1 MCLIEVNVTGAGTA
15 TPPGEKFPGAYG
27 WRDPGLLV
35 NIHYGPKRYV
45 RLLLKFEMESS
56 TNTCFDR
63 PRQGHQSTKENAT
76 RLKVP
81 SPLCKKRGS

>member
-1 MCLIEVNVTGAGTA
+1 VKITGTGTA

-45 RLLLKFEMESS
+45 CPVFNTGKKDQLIYFNRLLLVHPSIKA
-56 TNTCFDR
+56 
-63 PRQGHQSTKENAT
+63 NAT
-76 RLKVP
+76 HLKAP
-81 SPLCKKRGS
+81 FPLRKKLGN